1 MTKAEGLGMALEFE
15 QTPYHDASWPV
26 VGEVA
31 PSPDFTPMKVQVLPS
46 TFSADPMFGSYGGVT
61 PPGTEHRWHLP
72 EGLAYKAVE
81 KQSVNTNKTE
91 AKEDNLQLSKP
102 ELDRMLAAAE
112 AKGRESAIAEAVEG
126 QQSKMAELEGRL
138 QQMLDE
144 LVGQLNQHI
153 SGIEKAAVKLSI
165 ELAHKLIGQGVEV
178 NPEYIVEVV
187 KEALTH
193 LGGASIKGIRV
204 SPADYEFIN
213 VIGVF
218 KKLKEVNGSWEFS
231 PDDEVKAGCVVDT
244 SAGEIDFQI
253 DAAWERIK
261 ERVIRVIS

>member
-1 MTKAEGLGMALEFE
+1 MAKAEGLGMALEFQ
-15 QTPYHDASWPV
+15 QTPYHDASWPI
-26 VGEVA
+26 VGEVDLN
-31 PSPDFTPMKVQVLPS
+31 PDFTPMKVAVLPS

-61 PPGTEHRWHLP
+61 PSGVSHRWHLP
-72 EGLAYKAVE
+72 EGIAYKAPE
-81 KQSVNTNKTE
+81 KERTQSDSEVPDDTVTLNKDQL
-91 AKEDNLQLSKP
+91 AK
-102 ELDRMLAAAE
+102 MLAEAE
-112 AKGRESAIAEAVEG
+112 EKGREAAIADAVEA
-126 QQSKMAELEGRL
+126 QQGKMAELEGRL

-153 SGIEKAAVKLSI
+153 LGIERAAVKLSI

-178 NPEYIVEVV
+178 NPEYIVDVV
-187 KEALTH
+187 KEALKH

-213 VIGVF
+213 VVGVF

-231 PDDEVKAGCVVDT
+231 PDEEVKSGCVVDT
-244 SAGEIDFQI
+244 SSGEIDFQI

-261 ERVIRVIS
+261 EKVIKVIS